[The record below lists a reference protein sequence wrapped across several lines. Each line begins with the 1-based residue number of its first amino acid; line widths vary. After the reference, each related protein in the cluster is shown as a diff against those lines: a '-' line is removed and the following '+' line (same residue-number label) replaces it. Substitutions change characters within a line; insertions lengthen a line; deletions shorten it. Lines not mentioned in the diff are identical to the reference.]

1 MLLGLA
7 GGLALGL
14 AARAWPALAPLIEIS
29 DVVGT
34 LFINGIRVVV
44 MPLVVGLV
52 ISGIGSTAGAKMLA
66 GVRWRA
72 LTVAA
77 LPALGALFALAA
89 GSWLFAVLPIDADA
103 ARDLRASMPATS
115 TAAIPTLRSW
125 VIDLVPP
132 NIIKATADGALLP
145 LVVFAIPMGLAT
157 SRLDDDRRRAITTFF
172 GALADAMLMIV
183 RWLVALAPF
192 GVLALTAPLAA
203 RLGVGVAGLLVNYIL
218 VSVAL
223 TLATIVLIVYPVAAS
238 LGRVPVGRLVRACV
252 PAQSIAIASRSSV
265 ATVPAM
271 MEAVRTLEVPE
282 PVIAVAVP
290 LAVSLVRVGAAVG
303 QMTAVLFAARVFDIS
318 LTPAHMVSIFA
329 ATLITSMASP
339 GVPGGSII
347 VLAPLLAT
355 SGIPAEA
362 IGILLGADAIPDM
375 ARTLANVT
383 GGIAATVIVSPTQEQ
398 T

>member
-34 LFINGIRVVV
+34 LFINGIRMVV

-52 ISGIGSTAGAKMLA
+52 ISGIGSTAGAKVLA

-132 NIIKATADGALLP
+132 NIIKAAADGALLP

-157 SRLDDDRRRAITTFF
+157 SRLADDRRRAITTFF

-183 RWLVALAPF
+183 RWLVALAPL

-203 RLGVGVAGLLVNYIL
+203 RLGVGVAGLLVNYIV

-223 TLATIVLIVYPVAAS
+223 TLAVIVLIVYPLAAS
-238 LGRVPVGRLVRACV
+238 VGRVPVGRLVRACV

-398 T
+398 I

>member
-34 LFINGIRVVV
+34 LFINGIRMVV

-52 ISGIGSTAGAKMLA
+52 ISGIGSTAGAKVLA

-132 NIIKATADGALLP
+132 NIIKAAADGALLP

-157 SRLDDDRRRAITTFF
+157 SRLADDRRRAITTFF

-183 RWLVALAPF
+183 QWLVALAPL

-203 RLGVGVAGLLVNYIL
+203 RLGVGVAGLLVNYIV

-223 TLATIVLIVYPVAAS
+223 TLAVIVLIVYPLAAS
-238 LGRVPVGRLVRACV
+238 VGRVPVGRLVRACV

-265 ATVPAM
+265 ATVPAI

-398 T
+398 I

>member
-398 T
+398 I

>member
-1 MLLGLA
+1 M
-7 GGLALGL
+7 
-14 AARAWPALAPLIEIS
+14 
-29 DVVGT
+29 
-34 LFINGIRVVV
+34 
-44 MPLVVGLV
+44 
-52 ISGIGSTAGAKMLA
+52 
-66 GVRWRA
+66 
-72 LTVAA
+72 
-77 LPALGALFALAA
+77 
-89 GSWLFAVLPIDADA
+89 
-103 ARDLRASMPATS
+103 
-115 TAAIPTLRSW
+115 
-125 VIDLVPP
+125 
-132 NIIKATADGALLP
+132 
-145 LVVFAIPMGLAT
+145 
-157 SRLDDDRRRAITTFF
+157 
-172 GALADAMLMIV
+172 
-183 RWLVALAPF
+183 
-192 GVLALTAPLAA
+192 
-203 RLGVGVAGLLVNYIL
+203 
-218 VSVAL
+218 
-223 TLATIVLIVYPVAAS
+223 
-238 LGRVPVGRLVRACV
+238 
-252 PAQSIAIASRSSV
+252 

-398 T
+398 I

>member
-34 LFINGIRVVV
+34 LFINGIRMVV

-52 ISGIGSTAGAKMLA
+52 ISGIGSTAGAKVLA

-132 NIIKATADGALLP
+132 NIIKAAADGALLP

-157 SRLDDDRRRAITTFF
+157 SRLADDRRRAITTFF

-183 RWLVALAPF
+183 RWLVALAPL

-203 RLGVGVAGLLVNYIL
+203 RLGVGVAGLLVNYIV

-223 TLATIVLIVYPVAAS
+223 TLAVIVLIVYPLAAS
-238 LGRVPVGRLVRACV
+238 VGRVPVGRLVRACV

>member
-1 MLLGLA
+1 VLLGLA

-34 LFINGIRVVV
+34 LFINGIRMVV

-52 ISGIGSTAGAKMLA
+52 ISGIGSTAGAKVLA

-132 NIIKATADGALLP
+132 NIIKAAADGALLP

-157 SRLDDDRRRAITTFF
+157 SRLADDRRRAITTFF

-183 RWLVALAPF
+183 RWLVALAPL

-203 RLGVGVAGLLVNYIL
+203 RLGVGVAGLLVNYIV

-223 TLATIVLIVYPVAAS
+223 TLAVIVLIVYPLAAS
-238 LGRVPVGRLVRACV
+238 VGRVPVGRLVRACV

-398 T
+398 I